1 MVDRIILTTLLVTV
15 LALSILSK
23 LKRFRGS
30 GNKWLVAATKGV
42 WWLFWGLAGPMIDAL
57 LSILAIA
64 SELPAE
70 SVVIIAS
77 IILVYMGLTAHLLK
91 KAENSL
97 SPTPSSRQ
105 GPSDRISQL
114 SLG

>member
-1 MVDRIILTTLLVTV
+1 MIDRIIVTALLVTV
-15 LALSILSK
+15 LALSIVSK

-42 WWLFWGLAGPMIDAL
+42 WFVFWGLAGAMIDAL
-57 LSILAIA
+57 LSLLAIA
-64 SELPAE
+64 SELPTE

-77 IILVYMGLTAHLLK
+77 IILLYMGLTAHLLK

-97 SPTPSSRQ
+97 SPTRPRHTSSF
-105 GPSDRISQL
+105 
-114 SLG
+114 